1 MKLYKLTAEQ
11 EQVFA
16 ERMRQVGSNLLQVTF
31 VDPEKDTRTIRYH
44 AAQFGKFE
52 LLKEILEDNFP
63 DPEAPTSGESDFN
76 G

>member
-31 VDPEKDTRTIRYH
+31 ADPEKDQAAIRYH
-44 AAQFGKFE
+44 ASQMGKFE